1 MAPMGPKRSFL
12 LSLLVALVLF
22 AGSCGGGGGD
32 GASEETASSD
42 TTASTDTTDTT
53 APVGQSTDTTDTTA
67 PVGQGG
73 QRSGT
78 GAPIGRPSG
87 GATGAP
93 VRIPAIVQ
101 VGNRLDNTDVTP
113 DGSTLLEFIRSQ
125 FRQACGGSLCVT
137 LTIVDQ
143 KGRPGNETCRFRGF
157 EPSASSSV
165 PRGSVVKI
173 LATCDDPSGDSGST
187 PTSDG
192 GTP

>member
-1 MAPMGPKRSFL
+1 MAPMGPKRWFL

-53 APVGQSTDTTDTTA
+53 APVGQ
-67 PVGQGG
+67 GG

-93 VRIPAIVQ
+93 VRIPAIQQ